1 MEVHG
6 NNVRGENS
14 VKKNHSYYYLFV
26 LMALVLLL
34 VGFISL
40 FLGRYYVEPIEVVN
54 VLLTTILGQTNEN
67 IAQTVV
73 WDIRLPRVLLAVLVG
88 AGLSASGAAFQG
100 CFHNPLV
107 SSDVLGVSSGAGF
120 GAAIGIL
127 LTSDVSG
134 TTAILSF
141 GFGLLSVSFSWLL
154 SRIKRESTI
163 LSLVLSGI
171 IVSAV
176 FNALISLVKFV
187 ADTDSQLP
195 AITYWLMG
203 SFANTTFGD
212 LKTVFL
218 PISSGIVALFALR
231 WHINVLTLGDE
242 EAETLGINPVRIRL
256 IIILAST
263 IITASAVMITGIIG
277 WIGLIIPNMCRMVV
291 GSNYKYLLP
300 TACLTGA
307 IFMIVVD
314 FIARVLTP
322 AEIPIG
328 ILTAIIGAPF
338 FAVVYTKTKGI

>member
-1 MEVHG
+1 M
-6 NNVRGENS
+6 
-14 VKKNHSYYYLFV
+14 KKADYFIYLYV
-26 LMALVLLL
+26 VLLL
-34 VGFISL
+34 VLLSFIFISL
-40 FLGRYYVEPIEVVN
+40 FLGRYYVEPAEVGK
-54 VLLTTILGQTNEN
+54 VLWTNLAGHAEKSVEN
-67 IAQTVV
+67 TVV
-73 WDIRLPRVLLAVLVG
+73 WDIRIPRVLLVVLVG
-88 AGLSASGAAFQG
+88 AGLSAAGAAFQG

-107 SSDVLGVSSGAGF
+107 SPDVLGVSAGAGF

-127 LTSDVSG
+127 WTSGVTG
-134 TTAILSF
+134 VTAVVAF
-141 GFGLLSVSFSWLL
+141 GFGVLSVLLSWLL

-203 SFANTTFGD
+203 SFANTTFGE
-212 LKTVFL
+212 LKIVYI
-218 PISSGIVALFALR
+218 PIAVGTGILLALR

-242 EAETLGINPVRIRL
+242 EAETLGINPVKIRIA
-256 IIILAST
+256 IIAAST
-263 IITASAVMITGIIG
+263 VITASAVMVTGIIG
-277 WIGLIIPNMCRMVV
+277 WVGLIIPNLCRMLV
-291 GSNYKYLLP
+291 GADYKYLMP
-300 TACLTGA
+300 TACLSGA
-307 IFMIVVD
+307 VFMILVD

-338 FAVVYTKTKGI
+338 FAVVYKRTEGT